1 MSGVLNMKNFTRK
14 VVILENLTSPYIH
27 QAIIVLNDYN
37 PANEAK
43 VIKDAEKVVSQYL
56 TKNGYANADNTKTYV
71 AKPNSVRKKKNK
83 FPSMLGIFAA
93 LAIAIGVIIK
103 FI

>member
-1 MSGVLNMKNFTRK
+1 MKNFTRK

-56 TKNGYANADNTKTYV
+56 IKNGYSNADNTKTYV
-71 AKPNSVRKKKNK
+71 AKKHKPDKRSHKASTL
-83 FPSMLGIFAA
+83 FCA
-93 LAIAIGVIIK
+93 LAVIAFVACLIIK
-103 FI
+103 LF